1 VMMNEHEGVLVSSI
15 GGGMAVMERGKRG
28 VR

>member
-1 VMMNEHEGVLVSSI
+1 MMMNEREGVLVSLM
-15 GGGMAVMERGKRG
+15 GGGKALMERGKRG

>member
-1 VMMNEHEGVLVSSI
+1 VMMNECEGVLVSSM
-15 GGGMAVMERGKRG
+15 GGGMAVMEMGKRG